1 MVLWGLHIYDVG
13 GGGGGRVII
22 FLWGMGMGMGGH
34 SFSIRGCFSIW

>member
-1 MVLWGLHIYDVG
+1 VVLWGLHIYDVG